1 MSGREYHKDVL
12 PNGLRVVTVEMPHL
26 HAVEMMCYVGVGGRH
41 EPAELAGISH
51 FLEHMLFRG
60 TAEHATSRELEEAFE
75 AIGGMVNASTDSET
89 TVYHARFHP
98 DYVREAAALFASMLL
113 RPLLREVETERRIIL
128 EEALEDLSQKGDDV
142 NPDNLTAGLLWP
154 GHPLGRPTIGTR
166 ETIARITEQDLRNH
180 LATHYAPG
188 NAVVAVSG
196 RVRRA
201 DAVAAVEAV
210 FGEWRGEVPL
220 PSPPVPAA
228 AGGSLPASV
237 WVKDSASQVALQLA
251 FRLPGRGD
259 PRSVPLRVLRRVL
272 SSGGTSRL
280 MLRLREELGLTYSVE
295 ANLALYGDSGCFTV
309 DLAVAPVSLTT
320 AVRELLA
327 IFEELCR
334 QPVGEEELARTIRTF
349 LFDLDFSRDHTDD
362 MAMRFGWGE
371 LVGCLRTVEQ
381 DRREVAAVTAA
392 DLLATASDLFVPGN
406 LKVAVTGPWKG
417 ADRREVE
424 KLLKGFR
431 KG

>member
-1 MSGREYHKDVL
+1 
-12 PNGLRVVTVEMPHL
+12 
-26 HAVEMMCYVGVGGRH
+26 
-41 EPAELAGISH
+41 
-51 FLEHMLFRG
+51 
-60 TAEHATSRELEEAFE
+60 
-75 AIGGMVNASTDSET
+75 
-89 TVYHARFHP
+89 
-98 DYVREAAALFASMLL
+98 
-113 RPLLREVETERRIIL
+113 
-128 EEALEDLSQKGDDV
+128 
-142 NPDNLTAGLLWP
+142 
-154 GHPLGRPTIGTR
+154 
-166 ETIARITEQDLRNH
+166 
-180 LATHYAPG
+180 
-188 NAVVAVSG
+188 
-196 RVRRA
+196 
-201 DAVAAVEAV
+201 
-210 FGEWRGEVPL
+210 
-220 PSPPVPAA
+220 
-228 AGGSLPASV
+228 
-237 WVKDSASQVALQLA
+237 
-251 FRLPGRGD
+251 
-259 PRSVPLRVLRRVL
+259 
-272 SSGGTSRL
+272 

-381 DRREVAAVTAA
+381 DRSDVAAVTAA
-392 DLLATASDLFVPGN
+392 DLLATASELFVPGN

-424 KLLKGFR
+424 KLLKGYR